1 MIYKKSTEEIGVM
14 RRGGL
19 ILADVMERLEAS
31 IKPGITTQEIDD
43 IAEAAITSAGA
54 KPSAKGYRGFP
65 GAICTSPN
73 DVIVHGIPSPRVTLE
88 EGDVISLDVALF
100 FEGFHVD
107 NAKTYPVGSV
117 DSDAAMLLKVTEQS
131 LEAAILQCNPGA
143 RLGDVGHAVEQA
155 ATEAGFSVVREY
167 VGHGVGRQFHEDPQ
181 VPNYGPSGHRE
192 VLTPGMTLAI
202 EPMVNAGSAQT
213 KLLDDGW
220 TVKTLDGSIS
230 AHFEHTVAITPDGY
244 EVLTRR
250 DG

>member
-1 MIYKKSTEEIGVM
+1 VIYKKSAEEIGIM
-14 RRGGL
+14 RRGGS

-31 IKPGITTQEIDD
+31 IKPGITTQELDE
-43 IAEAAITSAGA
+43 IADEAITSAGA
-54 KPSAKGYRGFP
+54 RPSAKGYRGFP

-73 DVIVHGIPSPRVTLE
+73 DVIVHGIPSPKVRLE

-117 DSDAAMLLKVTEQS
+117 DSDTSMLLKVTEQS
-131 LEAAILQCNPGA
+131 LEAAISRCAPGV

-181 VPNYGPSGHRE
+181 VPNYGPPGHRE
-192 VLTPGMTLAI
+192 MLTPGLTLAI
-202 EPMVNAGSAQT
+202 EPMVNAGGAQT

-220 TVKTLDGSIS
+220 TVKTLDGSLS
-230 AHFEHTVAITPDGY
+230 AHFEHTVAITPEGH

-250 DG
+250 D